1 LDSAQDYDTNDLFR
15 FLPVAGAYMCN
26 VLAGKSNGEE
36 KDAAWKWKSAEEL
49 QCRKGKEFGESPR
62 NCDKRELSE
71 YEEGAVSK
79 L

>member
-1 LDSAQDYDTNDLFR
+1 MPPQNCSTNDLTR

-26 VLAGKSNGEE
+26 VLTGKGNGEE
-36 KDAAWKWKSAEEL
+36 KDTAWKWKSAEEL

-62 NCDKRELSE
+62 DCDKKELSE
-71 YEEGAVSK
+71 YEEGAASK